1 MQLPTVVRLYA
12 AAVAV
17 ALLPL
22 EVGSAAY
29 GADPTYPTGTFTL
42 DRTFTYASAP
52 DGDVLGSQPP
62 VVVTRHEVTDDTT
75 APDDIQI
82 VLDPNDGASGSFLW
96 SAPYCPGDTCSLG
109 FSRVGTFTPHALLT
123 DEDGHTTIV
132 DLPQVTVIRDL
143 TAPVV
148 RLTKPRP
155 RLRHRIS
162 AWRVLRGTVS
172 DRQIGVRS
180 VSAGV
185 TQKRHGRW
193 FVYSD
198 YDHRWHK
205 GLRSEAATWRG
216 AGDFLETELVGA
228 HGWRTPRIP
237 GLTRGRLVVRIS
249 ADDKTLNFAPMRVAA
264 RVRLTRR

>member
-1 MQLPTVVRLYA
+1 MQLPILARLIA
-12 AAVAV
+12 SASAV
-17 ALLPL
+17 ALLL
-22 EVGSAAY
+22 TGVGSAAH
-29 GADPTYPTGTFTL
+29 GADPTYPTGTFTV
-42 DRTFTYASAP
+42 DRTSTYALAP
-52 DGDVLGSQPP
+52 DGDVLGSEP
-62 VVVTRHEVTDDTT
+62 VVVTRHEIIDDTT
-75 APDDIQI
+75 APDDIQV

-123 DEDGHTTIV
+123 DQDGHTSIV
-132 DLPQVTVIRDL
+132 GLPQVTVIRDL

-162 AWRVLRGTVS
+162 AWRVLHGTVS
-172 DRQIGVRS
+172 DRQIGVWS
-180 VSAGV
+180 VHAGL

-193 FVYSD
+193 YCYSD

-216 AGDFLETELVGA
+216 AGDYLETELVGA
-228 HGWRTPRIP
+228 NGWRTPRIP
-237 GLTRGRLVVRIS
+237 GLTRGRLVVRIT
-249 ADDKTLNFAPMRVAA
+249 ADDRTNNFTPMRVVH
-264 RVRLTRR
+264 RGRLTRR